1 MQKNGKVHWVIES
14 EWETTDLR
22 WFQVRDANG
31 ITEPGEGCDDISEE
45 LQLNYLLNTFCFLL
59 E

>member
-14 EWETTDLR
+14 EWETTDQR
-22 WFQVRDANG
+22 WFQVRDANA

-45 LQLNYLLNTFCFLL
+45 LQLN
-59 E
+59 

>member
-14 EWETTDLR
+14 EWETTDQR

-45 LQLNYLLNTFCFLL
+45 LQLN
-59 E
+59 